1 MILAAGAGTAA
12 GPLGLLV
19 VLLLIA
25 GTWFLIR
32 NMNDRIKRLPPSYEE
47 PVEPDKNDEDGS
59 QSS

>member
-1 MILAAGAGTAA
+1 MILATGAGTAA

-32 NMNDRIKRLPPSYEE
+32 NMNDRIKRLPPSYD
-47 PVEPDKNDEDGS
+47 EPDDKDEDS
-59 QSS
+59 